1 MKSQFMHVEL
11 YSREEPAKKTKN
23 KENRNHKSDVR
34 TTTAA
39 GVLSEMKREVGF
51 TSHLEQVDA
60 PEVLY
65 GSIDALERSIERYEA
80 EFKTTDKNGKEK
92 KLRKDAC
99 ILLAGV
105 VSLDRADEEIW
116 DEYKTKSIEYL
127 KNKYGE
133 NLKCV
138 VEHTD
143 ETNPHFHFYVVGNQQ
158 QDLNLLHDGKL
169 AVSKLAKED
178 KKNLHQTAYTEA
190 MIKFQDDFYT
200 KVSNKFGLSRTGEE
214 PRERYKSRPD
224 YLRFKKRQE
233 TALNILSDIEKFE
246 KQVRKKARDSGFT
259 VGVKQFNEKTWFGK
273 LDQRVKLIKKESE
286 LELNKKEKTIE
297 KLETDKSNIEHN
309 LSTTKIELQEAY
321 SQRNLASMKNRTYID
336 QSRKLKRE
344 NEDLLQYKVNFNSRL
359 QQEKEPL
366 LEKVNSLTSEN
377 TVLKNESSELKKDNL
392 ELKKDNAGFKE
403 FIDGV
408 KKHYGSKFE
417 DWCKEIF
424 RTKTKY
430 KY

>member
-11 YSREEPAKKTKN
+11 YSREEPAKKTINKSKN
-23 KENRNHKSDVR
+23 INHKSDVR
-34 TTTAA
+34 TTTVN
-39 GVLSEMKREVGF
+39 GVLSEMKREEGF
-51 TSHLEQVDA
+51 TSHLEAIAA

-116 DEYKTKSIEYL
+116 EEYKKSSIEYL

-143 ETNPHFHFYVVGNQQ
+143 ETNPHFHFYVVGNKD

-178 KKNLHQTAYTEA
+178 KKKLHQTAYTEA
-190 MIKFQDDFYT
+190 MIKFQDDFYVQ
-200 KVSNKFGLSRTGEE
+200 VSNKFGLSRTGEE

-233 TALNILSDIEKFE
+233 TALNILANLEEFEEKE
-246 KQVRKKARDSGFT
+246 LKKAKQAGFN
-259 VGVKQFNEKTWFGK
+259 VGIKNFDETNFFRK
-273 LDQRVKLIKKESE
+273 LDWRVKRIKKEKDNEIKKLSDE
-286 LELNKKEKTIE
+286 NDNLNI
-297 KLETDKSNIEHN
+297 DKSNLQHE
-309 LSTTKIELQEAY
+309 LDMSKIELSDAY
-321 SQRNLASMKNRTYID
+321 SQRNEASRKNSVYID
-336 QSRKLKRE
+336 KVNALKKENKLLLPYKDQFDLKLK
-344 NEDLLQYKVNFNSRL
+344 
-359 QQEKEPL
+359 QEKEPL
-366 LEKVNSLTSEN
+366 QAEVKELTSEN
-377 TVLKNESSELKKDNL
+377 TNLKNENTKLKKENL
-392 ELKKDNAGFKE
+392 DFKE
-403 FIDGV
+403 FILGV
-408 KKHYGSKFE
+408 KNYYGSKFQE
-417 DWCKEIF
+417 WYEEVFNPK
-424 RTKTKY
+424 TKTKP
-430 KY
+430 KF

>member
-11 YSREEPAKKTKN
+11 YSREEPAKKTINKSKN
-23 KENRNHKSDVR
+23 INHKSDVR
-34 TTTAA
+34 TTTVN
-39 GVLSEMKREVGF
+39 GVLSEMKREEGY
-51 TSHLEQVDA
+51 TSHLEAIAA

-65 GSIDALERSIERYEA
+65 GSINALERSIERYEA
-80 EFKTTDKNGKEK
+80 EYKTTDKNGKEK

-116 DEYKTKSIEYL
+116 EEYKTKSIEYL

-143 ETNPHFHFYVVGNQQ
+143 ETNPHFHFYVVGNKD

-178 KKNLHQTAYTEA
+178 KKKLHQTAYTEA

-233 TALNILSDIEKFE
+233 TALNILANLEEFE
-246 KQVRKKARDSGFT
+246 KKEFKKA
-259 VGVKQFNEKTWFGK
+259 KTRGLNIGIKDFDQNTFWGK
-273 LDQRVKLIKKESE
+273 LDWRVKRIEKKNKVEIKKLSDENDN
-286 LELNKKEKTIE
+286 LNI
-297 KLETDKSNIEHN
+297 DKSNLQHE
-309 LSTTKIELQEAY
+309 LDMSKIELSEAY
-321 SQRNLASMKNRTYID
+321 NQRNEASRKNSVYID
-336 QSRKLKRE
+336 
-344 NEDLLQYKVNFNSRL
+344 KVNALKKENKLLLPYKDQFDLKL
-359 QQEKEPL
+359 QQEKKPL
-366 LEKVNSLTSEN
+366 QAEVKELTSEN
-377 TVLKNESSELKKDNL
+377 TNLKNENTQLKKENL
-392 ELKKDNAGFKE
+392 DFKE
-403 FIDGV
+403 FILGV
-408 KKHYGSKFE
+408 KNHYGSKFQE
-417 DWCKEIF
+417 WYEEVFNPK
-424 RTKTKY
+424 TKTKP
-430 KY
+430 KF

>member
-11 YSREEPAKKTKN
+11 YSREEPAKKTINKSKN
-23 KENRNHKSDVR
+23 LNHQSDVR
-34 TTTAA
+34 TTTVG
-39 GVLSEMKREVGF
+39 GVLSEMKREEGF
-51 TSHLEQVDA
+51 TSHLEQVNA
-60 PEVLY
+60 PQVLY

-80 EFKTTDKNGKEK
+80 EYKTTDKNGKEK

-143 ETNPHFHFYVVGNQQ
+143 ETNPHFHFYVVGNQK

-178 KKNLHQTAYTEA
+178 KKKLHQIAYTEA

-233 TALNILSDIEKFE
+233 TALNILANLEEFE
-246 KQVRKKARDSGFT
+246 KKEFEKA
-259 VGVKQFNEKTWFGK
+259 KTKGLNIGIKDFDQNTFWGK
-273 LDQRVKLIKKESE
+273 LDWRVKRIEKKSKVEIKKLSDENDN
-286 LELNKKEKTIE
+286 LNI
-297 KLETDKSNIEHN
+297 DKSNLQHE
-309 LSTTKIELQEAY
+309 LDMSKIELSDAY
-321 SQRNLASMKNRTYID
+321 SQRNEASRKNSVYID
-336 QSRKLKRE
+336 
-344 NEDLLQYKVNFNSRL
+344 KVNALKKENKLLLPYKDQFDLKL

-366 LEKVNSLTSEN
+366 QAEVKELTSEN
-377 TVLKNESSELKKDNL
+377 TNLKNENSELKKENL
-392 ELKKDNAGFKE
+392 DFKE
-403 FIDGV
+403 FILGV
-408 KKHYGSKFE
+408 KNHYGSKFQE
-417 DWCKEIF
+417 WYEEVFNPK
-424 RTKTKY
+424 TKTKP
-430 KY
+430 KF

>member
-11 YSREEPAKKTKN
+11 YSREEPAKKTINKSKN
-23 KENRNHKSDVR
+23 INHKSDVR
-34 TTTAA
+34 TTTVN
-39 GVLSEMKREVGF
+39 GVLSEMKREEGF
-51 TSHLEQVDA
+51 TSHLEAIAA

-116 DEYKTKSIEYL
+116 EEYKKSSIEYL

-143 ETNPHFHFYVVGNQQ
+143 ETNPHFHFYVVGNKD

-178 KKNLHQTAYTEA
+178 KKKLHQTAYTEA
-190 MIKFQDDFYT
+190 MIKFQDDFYVQ
-200 KVSNKFGLSRTGEE
+200 VSNKFGLSRTGEE

-233 TALNILSDIEKFE
+233 TALNILANLEEFEEKE
-246 KQVRKKARDSGFT
+246 LKKAKQAGFN
-259 VGVKQFNEKTWFGK
+259 VGIKNFDETNFFRK
-273 LDQRVKLIKKESE
+273 LDWRVKRIKKEKDNEIKKLSDE
-286 LELNKKEKTIE
+286 NDNLNI
-297 KLETDKSNIEHN
+297 DKSNLQHE
-309 LSTTKIELQEAY
+309 LDMSKIELSDAY
-321 SQRNLASMKNRTYID
+321 SQRNEASRKNSVYID
-336 QSRKLKRE
+336 KVNALKKENKLLLPYKDQFELKLK
-344 NEDLLQYKVNFNSRL
+344 
-359 QQEKEPL
+359 QEKEPL
-366 LEKVNSLTSEN
+366 QAEVKELTSEN
-377 TVLKNESSELKKDNL
+377 TNLKNENTKLKKENL
-392 ELKKDNAGFKE
+392 DFKE
-403 FIDGV
+403 FILGV
-408 KKHYGSKFE
+408 KNYYGSKFQE
-417 DWCKEIF
+417 WYEEVFNPK
-424 RTKTKY
+424 TKTKP
-430 KY
+430 KF

>member
-11 YSREEPAKKTKN
+11 YSREEPAKKTINKSKN
-23 KENRNHKSDVR
+23 LNHQSDVR
-34 TTTAA
+34 TTTVS
-39 GVLSEMKREVGF
+39 GVLSEMKREEGF
-51 TSHLEQVDA
+51 TSHLERVDA
-60 PEVLY
+60 PQVLY

-116 DEYKTKSIEYL
+116 EEYKKSSIEYL

-143 ETNPHFHFYVVGNQQ
+143 ETNPHFHFYVVGNKD

-178 KKNLHQTAYTEA
+178 KKKLHQTAYTEA
-190 MIKFQDDFYT
+190 MIKFQDDFYVQ
-200 KVSNKFGLSRTGEE
+200 VSNKFGLSRTGEE

-233 TALNILSDIEKFE
+233 TALNILANLEEFEEKE
-246 KQVRKKARDSGFT
+246 LKKAKQAGFN
-259 VGVKQFNEKTWFGK
+259 VGIKNFDETNFFRK
-273 LDQRVKLIKKESE
+273 LDWRVKRIKKEKDNEIKKLSDE
-286 LELNKKEKTIE
+286 NDNLNI
-297 KLETDKSNIEHN
+297 DKSNLQHE
-309 LSTTKIELQEAY
+309 LDMSKIELSDAY
-321 SQRNLASMKNRTYID
+321 SQRNEASRKNSVYID
-336 QSRKLKRE
+336 KVNALKKENKLLLPYKDQFDLKLK
-344 NEDLLQYKVNFNSRL
+344 
-359 QQEKEPL
+359 QEKEPL
-366 LEKVNSLTSEN
+366 QAEVKELTSEN
-377 TVLKNESSELKKDNL
+377 TNLKNENKKLKKENL
-392 ELKKDNAGFKE
+392 DFKE
-403 FIDGV
+403 FILGV
-408 KKHYGSKFE
+408 KNYYGSKFQE
-417 DWCKEIF
+417 WYEEVFNPK
-424 RTKTKY
+424 TKTKP
-430 KY
+430 KF

>member
-11 YSREEPAKKTKN
+11 YSREEPAKKTINKSKN
-23 KENRNHKSDVR
+23 INHKSDVR
-34 TTTAA
+34 TTTVS
-39 GVLSEMKREVGF
+39 GVLSEMKREEGF
-51 TSHLEQVDA
+51 TSHLEQVNA
-60 PEVLY
+60 PQVLY

-116 DEYKTKSIEYL
+116 EEYKKSSIEYL

-143 ETNPHFHFYVVGNQQ
+143 ETNPHFHFYVVGNQK

-178 KKNLHQTAYTEA
+178 KKKLHQTVYTEA

-233 TALNILSDIEKFE
+233 TALNILANLEEFE
-246 KQVRKKARDSGFT
+246 KKEFKKAKTKGLNIGIKD
-259 VGVKQFNEKTWFGK
+259 FNQNTFWGK
-273 LDQRVKLIKKESE
+273 LDWRVKRIEKKSKVEIKKLSDENDN
-286 LELNKKEKTIE
+286 LNI
-297 KLETDKSNIEHN
+297 DKSNLQHE
-309 LSTTKIELQEAY
+309 LDMSKIELSEAY
-321 SQRNLASMKNRTYID
+321 NQRNEASRKNSVYID
-336 QSRKLKRE
+336 
-344 NEDLLQYKVNFNSRL
+344 KVNALKKENKLLLPYKDQFDLKL
-359 QQEKEPL
+359 QQEKKPL
-366 LEKVNSLTSEN
+366 QAEVKELTSEN
-377 TVLKNESSELKKDNL
+377 TNLKNENTQLKKENL
-392 ELKKDNAGFKE
+392 DFKE
-403 FIDGV
+403 FILGV
-408 KKHYGSKFE
+408 KNHYGSKFQE
-417 DWCKEIF
+417 WYEEVFNPK
-424 RTKTKY
+424 TKTKP
-430 KY
+430 KF

>member
-11 YSREEPAKKTKN
+11 YSREEPAKKTINKSKN
-23 KENRNHKSDVR
+23 LNHQSDVR
-34 TTTAA
+34 TTTVG
-39 GVLSEMKREVGF
+39 GVLSEMKREEGF
-51 TSHLEQVDA
+51 TSHLEQVNA
-60 PEVLY
+60 PQVLY

-116 DEYKTKSIEYL
+116 DEYKAKSIEYL

-143 ETNPHFHFYVVGNQQ
+143 ETNPHFHFYVVGNQK

-178 KKNLHQTAYTEA
+178 KKKLHQTAYTEA

-214 PRERYKSRPD
+214 PQERYKSRPD

-233 TALNILSDIEKFE
+233 TALNILANLEKFE
-246 KQVRKKARDSGFT
+246 EKEFKKAKTRGFN
-259 VGVKQFNEKTWFGK
+259 VGIKNFNQNTFWGK
-273 LDQRVKLIKKESE
+273 LDWRVKRIE
-286 LELNKKEKTIE
+286 KEKDREID
-297 KLETDKSNIEHN
+297 KLSDENDKLNIDKSNLQHELDMN
-309 LSTTKIELQEAY
+309 KIELSEAY
-321 SQRNLASMKNRTYID
+321 KQRNEASRKNSVYID
-336 QSRKLKRE
+336 
-344 NEDLLQYKVNFNSRL
+344 KVNALKKENKSLLPYKDQFDLKL
-359 QQEKEPL
+359 QQEKKPL
-366 LEKVNSLTSEN
+366 QAEVKKLTSEN
-377 TVLKNESSELKKDNL
+377 TNLKNENSELKKENL
-392 ELKKDNAGFKE
+392 DFKE
-403 FIDGV
+403 FILGV
-408 KKHYGSKFE
+408 KNHYGSKFQE
-417 DWCKEIF
+417 WYEEIF
-424 RTKTKY
+424 NPKTKTKP
-430 KY
+430 KF

>member
-11 YSREEPAKKTKN
+11 YSREEPAKKTINKSKN
-23 KENRNHKSDVR
+23 INHKSDVR
-34 TTTAA
+34 TTTVN
-39 GVLSEMKREVGF
+39 GVLSEMKREEGF
-51 TSHLEQVDA
+51 TSHLETIAA

-116 DEYKTKSIEYL
+116 DEYKTKAIEYL

-143 ETNPHFHFYVVGNQQ
+143 ETNPHFHFYVVGNKD

-178 KKNLHQTAYTEA
+178 KKKLHQTAYTEA
-190 MIKFQDDFYT
+190 MIKFQDDFYVQ
-200 KVSNKFGLSRTGEE
+200 VSNKFGLSRTGEE

-233 TALNILSDIEKFE
+233 TALNILANLEEFEEKE
-246 KQVRKKARDSGFT
+246 LKKAKQAGFN
-259 VGVKQFNEKTWFGK
+259 VGIKNFDETNFFRK
-273 LDQRVKLIKKESE
+273 LDWRVKRIKKEKDNEIKKLSDE
-286 LELNKKEKTIE
+286 NDNLNI
-297 KLETDKSNIEHN
+297 DKSNLQHE
-309 LSTTKIELQEAY
+309 LDMSKIELSDAY
-321 SQRNLASMKNRTYID
+321 SQRNEASRKNSVYID
-336 QSRKLKRE
+336 KVNALKKENKLLLPYKDQFDLKLK
-344 NEDLLQYKVNFNSRL
+344 
-359 QQEKEPL
+359 QEKEPL
-366 LEKVNSLTSEN
+366 QAEVKELTSEN
-377 TVLKNESSELKKDNL
+377 TNLKNENSELKKENL
-392 ELKKDNAGFKE
+392 DFKE
-403 FIDGV
+403 FILGV
-408 KKHYGSKFE
+408 KDYYGSKFDE
-417 DWCKEIF
+417 WCKEIF
-424 RTKTKY
+424 KTKTKY

>member
-11 YSREEPAKKTKN
+11 YSREEPAKKTINKSKN
-23 KENRNHKSDVR
+23 INHKSDVR
-34 TTTAA
+34 TTTVN
-39 GVLSEMKREVGF
+39 GVLSEMKREEGF
-51 TSHLEQVDA
+51 TSHLETIAA

-116 DEYKTKSIEYL
+116 DEYKTKAIEYL

-143 ETNPHFHFYVVGNQQ
+143 ETNPHFHFYVVGNKD

-178 KKNLHQTAYTEA
+178 KKKLHQTAYTEA
-190 MIKFQDDFYT
+190 MIKFQDDFYVQ
-200 KVSNKFGLSRTGEE
+200 VSNKFGLSRTGEE

-233 TALNILSDIEKFE
+233 TALNILANLEEFEEKE
-246 KQVRKKARDSGFT
+246 LKKAKQAGFN
-259 VGVKQFNEKTWFGK
+259 VGIKNFDETNFFRK
-273 LDQRVKLIKKESE
+273 LDWRVKRIKKEKDNEIKKLSDE
-286 LELNKKEKTIE
+286 NDNLNI
-297 KLETDKSNIEHN
+297 DKSNLQHE
-309 LSTTKIELQEAY
+309 LDMSKIELSDAY
-321 SQRNLASMKNRTYID
+321 SQRNEASRKNSVYID
-336 QSRKLKRE
+336 KVNALKKENKLLLPYKDQFDLKLK
-344 NEDLLQYKVNFNSRL
+344 
-359 QQEKEPL
+359 QEKEPL
-366 LEKVNSLTSEN
+366 QAEVKELTSEN
-377 TVLKNESSELKKDNL
+377 TNLKNENSELKKENL
-392 ELKKDNAGFKE
+392 DFKE
-403 FIDGV
+403 FILGV
-408 KKHYGSKFE
+408 KNYYGSKFQE
-417 DWCKEIF
+417 WYEEVFNPK
-424 RTKTKY
+424 TKTKP
-430 KY
+430 KF

>member
-11 YSREEPAKKTKN
+11 YSREEPAKKTINKSKN
-23 KENRNHKSDVR
+23 INHKSDVR
-34 TTTAA
+34 TTTVN
-39 GVLSEMKREVGF
+39 GVLSEMKREEGF
-51 TSHLEQVDA
+51 TSHLEAIAA

-65 GSIDALERSIERYEA
+65 GSINALERSIERYEA
-80 EFKTTDKNGKEK
+80 EYKTTDKNGKEK

-116 DEYKTKSIEYL
+116 EEYKKSSIEYL

-143 ETNPHFHFYVVGNQQ
+143 ETNPHFHFYVVGNQK

-178 KKNLHQTAYTEA
+178 KKKLHQTAYTEA

-233 TALNILSDIEKFE
+233 TALNILSNMEKFE
-246 KQVRKKARDSGFT
+246 AEEKEKARKTGYSNGA
-259 VGVKQFNEKTWFGK
+259 KQFQKKSWAIKLSEAIKLLGKEHKAVLDKKEKDLK
-273 LDQRVKLIKKESE
+273 EIELEKEKIESE
-286 LELNKKEKTIE
+286 LNLKKEE
-297 KLETDKSNIEHN
+297 
-309 LSTTKIELQEAY
+309 LSDAY
-321 SQRNLASMKNRTYID
+321 KQRNYASMKNGVYINQVNDLKEENKLLLPYKD
-336 QSRKLKRE
+336 QFDLK
-344 NEDLLQYKVNFNSRL
+344 L
-359 QQEKEPL
+359 QQEKKPL
-366 LEKVNSLTSEN
+366 QAEVKGLTSEN
-377 TVLKNESSELKKDNL
+377 NNLKNENTELKKDNL
-392 ELKKDNAGFKE
+392 DFKE
-403 FIDGV
+403 FIEGV
-408 KKHYGSKFE
+408 KNHYGSKFQE
-417 DWCKEIF
+417 WYEEVFNPK
-424 RTKTKY
+424 TKTKP
-430 KY
+430 KF

>member
-11 YSREEPAKKTKN
+11 YSREEPAKKTINKSKN
-23 KENRNHKSDVR
+23 INHKSDVR
-34 TTTAA
+34 TTTVN
-39 GVLSEMKREVGF
+39 GVLSEMKREEGF
-51 TSHLEQVDA
+51 TSHLETIAA

-116 DEYKTKSIEYL
+116 DEYKTKAIEYL

-143 ETNPHFHFYVVGNQQ
+143 ETNPHFHFYVVGNKD

-178 KKNLHQTAYTEA
+178 KKKLHQTAYTEA
-190 MIKFQDDFYT
+190 MIKFQDDFYVQ
-200 KVSNKFGLSRTGEE
+200 VSNKFGLSRTGEE

-233 TALNILSDIEKFE
+233 TALNILANLEEFEEKE
-246 KQVRKKARDSGFT
+246 LKKAKQAGFN
-259 VGVKQFNEKTWFGK
+259 VGIKNFDETNFFRK
-273 LDQRVKLIKKESE
+273 LDWRVNRIKKEKDNEIKKLSDE
-286 LELNKKEKTIE
+286 NDNLNI
-297 KLETDKSNIEHN
+297 DKSNLQHE
-309 LSTTKIELQEAY
+309 LDMSKIELSDAY
-321 SQRNLASMKNRTYID
+321 SQRNEASRKNSVYID
-336 QSRKLKRE
+336 KVNALKKENKLLLPYKDQFDLKLK
-344 NEDLLQYKVNFNSRL
+344 
-359 QQEKEPL
+359 QEKEPL
-366 LEKVNSLTSEN
+366 QAEVKELTSEN
-377 TVLKNESSELKKDNL
+377 TNLKNENTKLKKENL
-392 ELKKDNAGFKE
+392 DFKE
-403 FIDGV
+403 FILGV
-408 KKHYGSKFE
+408 KNYYGSKFQE
-417 DWCKEIF
+417 WYEEVFNPK
-424 RTKTKY
+424 TKTKP
-430 KY
+430 KF

>member
-11 YSREEPAKKTKN
+11 YSREEPAKKTINKSKN
-23 KENRNHKSDVR
+23 INHKSDVR
-34 TTTAA
+34 TTTVN
-39 GVLSEMKREVGF
+39 GVLSEMKREEGF
-51 TSHLEQVDA
+51 TSHLETIAA

-116 DEYKTKSIEYL
+116 DEYKAKAIEYL

-143 ETNPHFHFYVVGNQQ
+143 ETNPHFHFYVVGNKD

-178 KKNLHQTAYTEA
+178 KKKLHQTAYTEA
-190 MIKFQDDFYT
+190 MIKFQDDFYVQ
-200 KVSNKFGLSRTGEE
+200 VSNKFGLSRTGEE

-224 YLRFKKRQE
+224 YLRLKKRQE
-233 TALNILSDIEKFE
+233 TALNILANLEEFEEKE
-246 KQVRKKARDSGFT
+246 LKKAKQAGFN
-259 VGVKQFNEKTWFGK
+259 VGIKNFDETNFFRK
-273 LDQRVKLIKKESE
+273 LDWRVKRIKKEKDNEIKKLSDE
-286 LELNKKEKTIE
+286 NDNLNI
-297 KLETDKSNIEHN
+297 DKSNLQHE
-309 LSTTKIELQEAY
+309 LDMSKIELSDAY
-321 SQRNLASMKNRTYID
+321 SQRNEASRKNSVYID
-336 QSRKLKRE
+336 KVNALKKENKLLLPYKDQFDLKLK
-344 NEDLLQYKVNFNSRL
+344 
-359 QQEKEPL
+359 QEKEPL
-366 LEKVNSLTSEN
+366 QAEVKELTSEN
-377 TVLKNESSELKKDNL
+377 TNLKNENTKLKKENL
-392 ELKKDNAGFKE
+392 DFKE
-403 FIDGV
+403 FILGV
-408 KKHYGSKFE
+408 KNYYGSKFQE
-417 DWCKEIF
+417 WYEEVFNPK
-424 RTKTKY
+424 TKTKP
-430 KY
+430 KF

>member
-11 YSREEPAKKTKN
+11 YSREEPAKKTINKSKN
-23 KENRNHKSDVR
+23 INHKSDVR
-34 TTTAA
+34 TTTVN
-39 GVLSEMKREVGF
+39 GVLSEMKREEGF
-51 TSHLEQVDA
+51 TSHLEAIAA

-116 DEYKTKSIEYL
+116 DEYKNKAIEYL

-143 ETNPHFHFYVVGNQQ
+143 EKNPHFHFYVVGNQQ

-178 KKNLHQTAYTEA
+178 KKKLHQTAYTEA
-190 MIKFQDDFYT
+190 MIKFQDDFYVQ
-200 KVSNKFGLSRTGEE
+200 VSNKFGLSRTGEE

-233 TALNILSDIEKFE
+233 TALNILANLEEFEEKE
-246 KQVRKKARDSGFT
+246 LKKAKQAGFN
-259 VGVKQFNEKTWFGK
+259 VGIKNFDETNFFRK
-273 LDQRVKLIKKESE
+273 LDWRVKRIKKEKDNEIKKLSDE
-286 LELNKKEKTIE
+286 NDNLNI
-297 KLETDKSNIEHN
+297 DKSNLQHE
-309 LSTTKIELQEAY
+309 LDMSKIELSDAY
-321 SQRNLASMKNRTYID
+321 NQRNEASRKNSVYID
-336 QSRKLKRE
+336 KVNALKKENKLLLPYKDQFDLKLK
-344 NEDLLQYKVNFNSRL
+344 
-359 QQEKEPL
+359 QEKEPL
-366 LEKVNSLTSEN
+366 QAEVKELTSEN
-377 TVLKNESSELKKDNL
+377 NNLKNENSELKKENL
-392 ELKKDNAGFKE
+392 DFKE
-403 FIDGV
+403 FILGV
-408 KKHYGSKFE
+408 KNYYGSKFDE
-417 DWCKEIF
+417 WCKEIF
-424 RTKTKY
+424 KTKTKY

>member
-11 YSREEPAKKTKN
+11 YSREEPAKKTINKSKN
-23 KENRNHKSDVR
+23 LNHQSDVR
-34 TTTAA
+34 TTTVS
-39 GVLSEMKREVGF
+39 GVLSEMKRDEGF
-51 TSHLEQVDA
+51 TSHLERVDA
-60 PEVLY
+60 PQVLY

-116 DEYKTKSIEYL
+116 EEYKKSSIEYL

-143 ETNPHFHFYVVGNQQ
+143 ETNPHFHFYVVGNKD

-178 KKNLHQTAYTEA
+178 KKKLHQTAYTEA
-190 MIKFQDDFYT
+190 MIKFQDDFYAQ
-200 KVSNKFGLSRTGEE
+200 VSNKFGLSRTGEE

-233 TALNILSDIEKFE
+233 TALNILANLEEFEEKE
-246 KQVRKKARDSGFT
+246 LKKAKQAGFN
-259 VGVKQFNEKTWFGK
+259 VGIKNFDETNFFRK
-273 LDQRVKLIKKESE
+273 LDWRVKRIKKEKDNEIKKLSDE
-286 LELNKKEKTIE
+286 NDNLNI
-297 KLETDKSNIEHN
+297 DKSNLQHE
-309 LSTTKIELQEAY
+309 LDMSKIELSDAY
-321 SQRNLASMKNRTYID
+321 SQRNEASRKNSVYID
-336 QSRKLKRE
+336 KVNALKKENKLLLPYKDQFDLKLK
-344 NEDLLQYKVNFNSRL
+344 
-359 QQEKEPL
+359 QEKEPL
-366 LEKVNSLTSEN
+366 QAEVKELTSEN
-377 TVLKNESSELKKDNL
+377 TNLKNENTKLKKENL
-392 ELKKDNAGFKE
+392 DFKE
-403 FIDGV
+403 FILGV
-408 KKHYGSKFE
+408 KNYYGSKFQE
-417 DWCKEIF
+417 WYEEVFNPK
-424 RTKTKY
+424 TKTKP
-430 KY
+430 KF

>member
-11 YSREEPAKKTKN
+11 YSREEPAKKTINKSKN
-23 KENRNHKSDVR
+23 LNHQSDVR
-34 TTTAA
+34 TTTVG
-39 GVLSEMKREVGF
+39 GVLSEMKREEGF
-51 TSHLEQVDA
+51 TSHLEQVNA
-60 PEVLY
+60 PQVLY

-80 EFKTTDKNGKEK
+80 EYKTTDKNGKEK

-105 VSLDRADEEIW
+105 VSLDRADEDIW
-116 DEYKTKSIEYL
+116 EEYKKSSIEYL

-178 KKNLHQTAYTEA
+178 KKKLHQTAYTEA

-200 KVSNKFGLSRTGEE
+200 QVSNKFGLSRTGEE

-233 TALNILSDIEKFE
+233 TALNILANLEEFE
-246 KQVRKKARDSGFT
+246 KKEFKKAKTKGLNIGIKD
-259 VGVKQFNEKTWFGK
+259 FNQNTFWGK
-273 LDQRVKLIKKESE
+273 LDWRVKRIEKKSKVEIKKLSDENDN
-286 LELNKKEKTIE
+286 LNI
-297 KLETDKSNIEHN
+297 DKSNLQHE
-309 LSTTKIELQEAY
+309 LDMSKIELSEAY
-321 SQRNLASMKNRTYID
+321 NQRNEASRKNSVYID
-336 QSRKLKRE
+336 
-344 NEDLLQYKVNFNSRL
+344 KVNALKKENKLLLPYKDQFDLKL
-359 QQEKEPL
+359 QQEKKPL
-366 LEKVNSLTSEN
+366 QAEVKELTSEN
-377 TVLKNESSELKKDNL
+377 TNLKNENTQLKKENL
-392 ELKKDNAGFKE
+392 DFKE
-403 FIDGV
+403 FILGV
-408 KKHYGSKFE
+408 KNHYGSKFQE
-417 DWCKEIF
+417 WYEEVFNPK
-424 RTKTKY
+424 TKTKP
-430 KY
+430 KF

>member
-11 YSREEPAKKTKN
+11 YSREEPAKKTINKSKN
-23 KENRNHKSDVR
+23 LNHQSDVR
-34 TTTAA
+34 TTTVS
-39 GVLSEMKREVGF
+39 GVLSEMKREEGF
-51 TSHLEQVDA
+51 TSHLERVDA
-60 PEVLY
+60 PQVLY

-80 EFKTTDKNGKEK
+80 EYKTTDKNGKEK

-143 ETNPHFHFYVVGNQQ
+143 ETNPHFHFYVVGNQK

-178 KKNLHQTAYTEA
+178 KKKLHQTVYTEA

-233 TALNILSDIEKFE
+233 TALNILANLEEFE
-246 KQVRKKARDSGFT
+246 KKEFKKAKTKGLNIGIKD
-259 VGVKQFNEKTWFGK
+259 FNQNTFWGK
-273 LDQRVKLIKKESE
+273 LDWRVKRIEKKSKVEIKKLSDENDN
-286 LELNKKEKTIE
+286 LNI
-297 KLETDKSNIEHN
+297 DKSNLQHE
-309 LSTTKIELQEAY
+309 LDMSKIELSEAY
-321 SQRNLASMKNRTYID
+321 NQRNEASRKNSVYID
-336 QSRKLKRE
+336 
-344 NEDLLQYKVNFNSRL
+344 KVNALKKENKLLLPYKDQFDLKL
-359 QQEKEPL
+359 QQEKKPL
-366 LEKVNSLTSEN
+366 QAEVKELTSEN
-377 TVLKNESSELKKDNL
+377 TNLKNENTQLKKENL
-392 ELKKDNAGFKE
+392 DFKE
-403 FIDGV
+403 FILGV
-408 KKHYGSKFE
+408 KNHYGSKFQE
-417 DWCKEIF
+417 WYEEVFNPK
-424 RTKTKY
+424 TKTKP
-430 KY
+430 KF

>member
-11 YSREEPAKKTKN
+11 YSREEPAKKTINKSKN
-23 KENRNHKSDVR
+23 INHKSDVR
-34 TTTAA
+34 TTTVN
-39 GVLSEMKREVGF
+39 GVLSEMKREEGF
-51 TSHLEQVDA
+51 TSHLETIAA

-116 DEYKTKSIEYL
+116 DEYKTKAIEYL

-143 ETNPHFHFYVVGNQQ
+143 ETNPHFHFYVVGNKD

-178 KKNLHQTAYTEA
+178 KRKLHQTAYTEA
-190 MIKFQDDFYT
+190 MIKFQDDFYVQ
-200 KVSNKFGLSRTGEE
+200 VSNKFGLSRTGEE

-233 TALNILSDIEKFE
+233 TALNILANLEEFEEKE
-246 KQVRKKARDSGFT
+246 LKKAKQAGFN
-259 VGVKQFNEKTWFGK
+259 VGIKNFDETNFFRK
-273 LDQRVKLIKKESE
+273 LDWRVKRIKKEKDNEIKKLSDE
-286 LELNKKEKTIE
+286 NDNLNI
-297 KLETDKSNIEHN
+297 DKSNLQHE
-309 LSTTKIELQEAY
+309 LDMSKIELSDAY
-321 SQRNLASMKNRTYID
+321 SQRNEASRKNSVYID
-336 QSRKLKRE
+336 KVNALKKENKLLLPYKDQFDLKLK
-344 NEDLLQYKVNFNSRL
+344 
-359 QQEKEPL
+359 QEKEPL
-366 LEKVNSLTSEN
+366 QAEVKELTSEN
-377 TVLKNESSELKKDNL
+377 TNLKNENTKLKKENL
-392 ELKKDNAGFKE
+392 DFKE
-403 FIDGV
+403 FILGV
-408 KKHYGSKFE
+408 KNYYGSKFQE
-417 DWCKEIF
+417 WYEEVFNPK
-424 RTKTKY
+424 TKTKP
-430 KY
+430 KF

>member
-11 YSREEPAKKTKN
+11 YSREEPAKKTINKSKN
-23 KENRNHKSDVR
+23 INHKSDVR
-34 TTTAA
+34 TTTVN
-39 GVLSEMKREVGF
+39 GVLSEMKREEGF
-51 TSHLEQVDA
+51 TSHLETIAA

-116 DEYKTKSIEYL
+116 DEYKAKAIEYL

-143 ETNPHFHFYVVGNQQ
+143 ETNPHFHFYVVGNKD

-178 KKNLHQTAYTEA
+178 KKKLHQTAYTEA
-190 MIKFQDDFYT
+190 MIKFQDDFYVQ
-200 KVSNKFGLSRTGEE
+200 VSNKFGLSRTGEE

-233 TALNILSDIEKFE
+233 TALNILANLEEFEEKE
-246 KQVRKKARDSGFT
+246 LKKAKQAGFN
-259 VGVKQFNEKTWFGK
+259 VGIKNFDETNFFRK
-273 LDQRVKLIKKESE
+273 LDWRVKRIKKEKDNEIKKLSDE
-286 LELNKKEKTIE
+286 NDNLNI
-297 KLETDKSNIEHN
+297 DKSNLQHE
-309 LSTTKIELQEAY
+309 LDMSKIELSDAY
-321 SQRNLASMKNRTYID
+321 SQSNEASRKNSVYID
-336 QSRKLKRE
+336 KVNALKKENKLLLPYKDQFDLKLK
-344 NEDLLQYKVNFNSRL
+344 
-359 QQEKEPL
+359 QEKEPL
-366 LEKVNSLTSEN
+366 QAEVKELTSEN
-377 TVLKNESSELKKDNL
+377 TNLKNENTKLKKENL
-392 ELKKDNAGFKE
+392 DFKE
-403 FIDGV
+403 FILGV
-408 KKHYGSKFE
+408 KNYYGSKFQE
-417 DWCKEIF
+417 WYEEVFNPK
-424 RTKTKY
+424 TKTKP
-430 KY
+430 KF

>member
-11 YSREEPAKKTKN
+11 YSREEPAKKTINKSKN
-23 KENRNHKSDVR
+23 INHKSDVR
-34 TTTAA
+34 TTTVN
-39 GVLSEMKREVGF
+39 GVLSEMKREEGF
-51 TSHLEQVDA
+51 TSHLETIAA

-116 DEYKTKSIEYL
+116 DEYKTKAIEYL

-143 ETNPHFHFYVVGNQQ
+143 ETNPHFHFYVVGNKD

-178 KKNLHQTAYTEA
+178 KKKLHQTVYIEA

-233 TALNILSDIEKFE
+233 TALNILANLEEFEEKE
-246 KQVRKKARDSGFT
+246 LKKAKQAGFN
-259 VGVKQFNEKTWFGK
+259 VGIKNFDETNFFRK
-273 LDQRVKLIKKESE
+273 LDWRVKRIKKEKDNEIKKLSDE
-286 LELNKKEKTIE
+286 NDNLNI
-297 KLETDKSNIEHN
+297 DKSNLQHE
-309 LSTTKIELQEAY
+309 LDMSKIELSEAY
-321 SQRNLASMKNRTYID
+321 NQRNEASRKNSVYID
-336 QSRKLKRE
+336 KVNALKKENKLLLPYKDQFDLKLK
-344 NEDLLQYKVNFNSRL
+344 
-359 QQEKEPL
+359 QEKEPL
-366 LEKVNSLTSEN
+366 QAEVKELTSEN
-377 TVLKNESSELKKDNL
+377 TNLKNENTKLKKENL
-392 ELKKDNAGFKE
+392 DFKE
-403 FIDGV
+403 FILGV
-408 KKHYGSKFE
+408 KNYYGYKFDE
-417 DWCKEIF
+417 WCKEIF
-424 RTKTKY
+424 KTKTKY

>member
-11 YSREEPAKKTKN
+11 YSREEPAKKTINKSKN
-23 KENRNHKSDVR
+23 INHKSDVR
-34 TTTAA
+34 TTTVN
-39 GVLSEMKREVGF
+39 GVLSEMKREEGF
-51 TSHLEQVDA
+51 TSHLETIAA

-116 DEYKTKSIEYL
+116 DEYKTKAIEYL

-143 ETNPHFHFYVVGNQQ
+143 ETNPHFHFYVVGNKD

-178 KKNLHQTAYTEA
+178 KKKLHQTAYTEA
-190 MIKFQDDFYT
+190 MIKFQDDFYVQ
-200 KVSNKFGLSRTGEE
+200 VSNKFGLSRTGEE

-233 TALNILSDIEKFE
+233 TALNILANLEEFEEKE
-246 KQVRKKARDSGFT
+246 LKKAKQAGFN
-259 VGVKQFNEKTWFGK
+259 VGIKNFDETNFFRK
-273 LDQRVKLIKKESE
+273 LDWRVKRIKKEKDNEIKKLSDE
-286 LELNKKEKTIE
+286 NDNLNI
-297 KLETDKSNIEHN
+297 DKSNLQHE
-309 LSTTKIELQEAY
+309 LDMSKIELSDAY
-321 SQRNLASMKNRTYID
+321 SQRNEASRKNSVYID
-336 QSRKLKRE
+336 KVNALKKENKLLLPYKDQFDLKLK
-344 NEDLLQYKVNFNSRL
+344 
-359 QQEKEPL
+359 QEKEPL
-366 LEKVNSLTSEN
+366 QAEVKELISEN
-377 TVLKNESSELKKDNL
+377 TNLKNDNTKLKKENL
-392 ELKKDNAGFKE
+392 DFKE
-403 FIDGV
+403 FILGV
-408 KKHYGSKFE
+408 KNYYGSKFQE
-417 DWCKEIF
+417 WYEEVFNPK
-424 RTKTKY
+424 TKTKP
-430 KY
+430 KF

>member
-11 YSREEPAKKTKN
+11 YSREEPAKKTINKSKN
-23 KENRNHKSDVR
+23 INHKSDVR
-34 TTTAA
+34 TTTVN
-39 GVLSEMKREVGF
+39 GVLSEMKREEGF
-51 TSHLEQVDA
+51 TSHLETIAA

-116 DEYKTKSIEYL
+116 DEYKTKAIEYL

-143 ETNPHFHFYVVGNQQ
+143 ETNPHFHFYVVGNKD

-178 KKNLHQTAYTEA
+178 KKKLHQTAYTEA
-190 MIKFQDDFYT
+190 MIKFQDDFYVQ
-200 KVSNKFGLSRTGEE
+200 VSNKFGLSRTGEE

-233 TALNILSDIEKFE
+233 TALNILANLEEFEEKE
-246 KQVRKKARDSGFT
+246 LKKAKQAGFN
-259 VGVKQFNEKTWFGK
+259 VGIKNFDETNFFRK
-273 LDQRVKLIKKESE
+273 LDWRVKRIKKEKDNEIKKLSDE
-286 LELNKKEKTIE
+286 NDNLNI
-297 KLETDKSNIEHN
+297 DKSNLQHE
-309 LSTTKIELQEAY
+309 LDMSKIELSDAY
-321 SQRNLASMKNRTYID
+321 NQRNEASRKNSVYID
-336 QSRKLKRE
+336 
-344 NEDLLQYKVNFNSRL
+344 KVNALKKENKLLLPYKDQFDLKL

-366 LEKVNSLTSEN
+366 QAEVKELTSEN
-377 TVLKNESSELKKDNL
+377 TNLKNENTKLKKENL
-392 ELKKDNAGFKE
+392 DFKE
-403 FIDGV
+403 FILGV
-408 KKHYGSKFE
+408 KNHYGSKFQE
-417 DWCKEIF
+417 WYEEVFNPK
-424 RTKTKY
+424 TKTKP
-430 KY
+430 KF

>member
-11 YSREEPAKKTKN
+11 YSREEPAKKTINKSKN
-23 KENRNHKSDVR
+23 LNHQSDVR
-34 TTTAA
+34 TTTVG
-39 GVLSEMKREVGF
+39 GVLSEMKREEGF
-51 TSHLEQVDA
+51 TSHLERVDA
-60 PEVLY
+60 PQVLY

-116 DEYKTKSIEYL
+116 EEYKKSSIEYL

-143 ETNPHFHFYVVGNQQ
+143 ETNPHFHFYVVGNKD

-178 KKNLHQTAYTEA
+178 KKKLHQTAYTEA
-190 MIKFQDDFYT
+190 MIKFQDDFYVQ
-200 KVSNKFGLSRTGEE
+200 VSNKFGLSRTGEE

-233 TALNILSDIEKFE
+233 TALNILANLEEFE
-246 KQVRKKARDSGFT
+246 KKELKKSKTRGFN
-259 VGVKQFNEKTWFGK
+259 VGIKNFNQNTFWGK
-273 LDQRVKLIKKESE
+273 LDWRIKRIE
-286 LELNKKEKTIE
+286 KEKEREID
-297 KLETDKSNIEHN
+297 KLTGENDNLNIDKSNLQHE
-309 LSTTKIELQEAY
+309 LDMRKIELSDAY
-321 SQRNLASMKNRTYID
+321 KQRNEASKKNSVYID
-336 QSRKLKRE
+336 KVNALKKENKLLLPYKDQFDLKLK
-344 NEDLLQYKVNFNSRL
+344 
-359 QQEKEPL
+359 QEKEPL
-366 LEKVNSLTSEN
+366 QAEVKELTSEN
-377 TVLKNESSELKKDNL
+377 NNLKNENSELKKENL
-392 ELKKDNAGFKE
+392 DFKE
-403 FIDGV
+403 FILGV
-408 KKHYGSKFE
+408 KDYYGSKFDE
-417 DWCKEIF
+417 WCKEVF
-424 RTKTKY
+424 KTKTKY

>member
-11 YSREEPAKKTKN
+11 YSREEPAKKTINKSKN
-23 KENRNHKSDVR
+23 INHKSDVR
-34 TTTAA
+34 TTTVN
-39 GVLSEMKREVGF
+39 GVLSEMKREEGF
-51 TSHLEQVDA
+51 TSHLETIAA

-116 DEYKTKSIEYL
+116 EEYKTKSIEYL

-143 ETNPHFHFYVVGNQQ
+143 ETNPHFHFYVVGNKD

-178 KKNLHQTAYTEA
+178 KKKLHQTAYTEA
-190 MIKFQDDFYT
+190 MIKFQDDFYVQ
-200 KVSNKFGLSRTGEE
+200 VSNKFGLSRTGEE

-233 TALNILSDIEKFE
+233 TALNILANLEEFEEKE
-246 KQVRKKARDSGFT
+246 LKKAKQAGFN
-259 VGVKQFNEKTWFGK
+259 VGIKNFDETNFFRK
-273 LDQRVKLIKKESE
+273 LDWRVKRIKKEKDNEIKKLSDE
-286 LELNKKEKTIE
+286 NDNLNI
-297 KLETDKSNIEHN
+297 DKSNLQHE
-309 LSTTKIELQEAY
+309 LDMSKIELSDAY
-321 SQRNLASMKNRTYID
+321 SQRNEASRKNSVYID
-336 QSRKLKRE
+336 KVNALKKENKLLLPYKDQFDLKLK
-344 NEDLLQYKVNFNSRL
+344 
-359 QQEKEPL
+359 QEKEPL
-366 LEKVNSLTSEN
+366 QAEVKELTSEN
-377 TVLKNESSELKKDNL
+377 NNLKNENSELKKENL
-392 ELKKDNAGFKE
+392 DFKE
-403 FIDGV
+403 FILGV
-408 KKHYGSKFE
+408 KDYYGSKFDE
-417 DWCKEIF
+417 WCKEIF
-424 RTKTKY
+424 KTKTKY

>member
-11 YSREEPAKKTKN
+11 YSREEPAKKTINKSKN
-23 KENRNHKSDVR
+23 INHKSDVR
-34 TTTAA
+34 TTTVN
-39 GVLSEMKREVGF
+39 GVLSEMKREEGF
-51 TSHLEQVDA
+51 TSHLETIAA

-116 DEYKTKSIEYL
+116 DEYKTKAIEYL

-143 ETNPHFHFYVVGNQQ
+143 ETNPHFHFYVVGNKD

-178 KKNLHQTAYTEA
+178 KKKLHQTAYTEA
-190 MIKFQDDFYT
+190 MIKFQDDFYVQ
-200 KVSNKFGLSRTGEE
+200 VSNKFGLSRTGEE

-233 TALNILSDIEKFE
+233 TALNILANLEEFEEKE
-246 KQVRKKARDSGFT
+246 LKKAKQAGFN
-259 VGVKQFNEKTWFGK
+259 VGIKNFDETNFFRK
-273 LDQRVKLIKKESE
+273 LDWRVKRIKKEKDNEIKKLSDE
-286 LELNKKEKTIE
+286 NDNLNI
-297 KLETDKSNIEHN
+297 DKSNLQHE
-309 LSTTKIELQEAY
+309 LDMSKIELSDAY
-321 SQRNLASMKNRTYID
+321 SQRNEASRKNSVYID
-336 QSRKLKRE
+336 KVNALKKENKLLLPYKDQFDLKLK
-344 NEDLLQYKVNFNSRL
+344 
-359 QQEKEPL
+359 QEKEPL
-366 LEKVNSLTSEN
+366 QAEVKELTSEN
-377 TVLKNESSELKKDNL
+377 TNLKNENTKLKKENL
-392 ELKKDNAGFKE
+392 DFKE
-403 FIDGV
+403 FILGV
-408 KKHYGSKFE
+408 KNYYGSKFQE
-417 DWCKEIF
+417 WYEEVFNPK
-424 RTKTKY
+424 TKTKP
-430 KY
+430 KF

>member
-11 YSREEPAKKTKN
+11 YSREEPAKKTINKSKN
-23 KENRNHKSDVR
+23 LNHQSDVR
-34 TTTAA
+34 TTTVS
-39 GVLSEMKREVGF
+39 GVLSEMKREEGF
-51 TSHLEQVDA
+51 TSHLERVDA
-60 PEVLY
+60 PQVLY

-116 DEYKTKSIEYL
+116 EEYKKSSIEYL

-143 ETNPHFHFYVVGNQQ
+143 ETNPHFHFYVVGNKD

-178 KKNLHQTAYTEA
+178 KKKLHQTAYTEA
-190 MIKFQDDFYT
+190 MIKFQDDFYVQ
-200 KVSNKFGLSRTGEE
+200 VSNKFGLSRTGEE

-233 TALNILSDIEKFE
+233 TALNILANLEEFEEKE
-246 KQVRKKARDSGFT
+246 LKKAKQAGFN
-259 VGVKQFNEKTWFGK
+259 VGIKNFDETNFFRK
-273 LDQRVKLIKKESE
+273 LDWRVKRIKKEKDNEIKKLSDE
-286 LELNKKEKTIE
+286 NDNLNI
-297 KLETDKSNIEHN
+297 DKSNLQHE
-309 LSTTKIELQEAY
+309 LDMSKIELSDAY
-321 SQRNLASMKNRTYID
+321 SQRNEASRKNSVYID
-336 QSRKLKRE
+336 KVNALKKENKLLLPYKDQFDLKLK
-344 NEDLLQYKVNFNSRL
+344 
-359 QQEKEPL
+359 QEKEPL
-366 LEKVNSLTSEN
+366 QAEVKELTSEN
-377 TVLKNESSELKKDNL
+377 TNLKNENTKLKKENL
-392 ELKKDNAGFKE
+392 DFKE
-403 FIDGV
+403 FIFGV
-408 KKHYGSKFE
+408 KNYYGSKFQE
-417 DWCKEIF
+417 WYEEVFNPK
-424 RTKTKY
+424 TKTKP
-430 KY
+430 KF

>member
-11 YSREEPAKKTKN
+11 YSREEPAKKTINKSKN
-23 KENRNHKSDVR
+23 INHKSDVR
-34 TTTAA
+34 TTTVN
-39 GVLSEMKREVGF
+39 GVLSEMKREEGF
-51 TSHLEQVDA
+51 TSHLETIAA

-116 DEYKTKSIEYL
+116 DEYKTKAIEYL

-143 ETNPHFHFYVVGNQQ
+143 ETNPHFHFYVVGNKD

-178 KKNLHQTAYTEA
+178 KKKLHQTAYTEA
-190 MIKFQDDFYT
+190 MIKFQDDFYVQ
-200 KVSNKFGLSRTGEE
+200 VSNKFGLSRTGEE

-233 TALNILSDIEKFE
+233 TALNILANLEEFEEKE
-246 KQVRKKARDSGFT
+246 LKKAKQAGFN
-259 VGVKQFNEKTWFGK
+259 VGIKNFDETNFFRK
-273 LDQRVKLIKKESE
+273 LDWRVKRIKKEKDNEIKKLSDE
-286 LELNKKEKTIE
+286 NDNLNI
-297 KLETDKSNIEHN
+297 DKSNLQHE
-309 LSTTKIELQEAY
+309 LDMSKIELSDAY
-321 SQRNLASMKNRTYID
+321 SQRNEASRKNSVYID
-336 QSRKLKRE
+336 KVNALKKENKLLLPYKDQFDLKLK
-344 NEDLLQYKVNFNSRL
+344 
-359 QQEKEPL
+359 QEKEPL
-366 LEKVNSLTSEN
+366 QAEVKELTSEN
-377 TVLKNESSELKKDNL
+377 TNLKNENTKLKKENL
-392 ELKKDNAGFKE
+392 DFKE
-403 FIDGV
+403 FILGV
-408 KKHYGSKFE
+408 KNYYGS
-417 DWCKEIF
+417 
-424 RTKTKY
+424 
-430 KY
+430 

>member
-11 YSREEPAKKTKN
+11 YSREEPAKKTINKSKN
-23 KENRNHKSDVR
+23 INHKSDVR
-34 TTTAA
+34 TTTVN
-39 GVLSEMKREVGF
+39 GVLSEMKREEGF
-51 TSHLEQVDA
+51 TSHLETIAA

-116 DEYKTKSIEYL
+116 DEYKTKAIEYL

-143 ETNPHFHFYVVGNQQ
+143 ETNPHFHFYVVGNKD

-178 KKNLHQTAYTEA
+178 KKKLHQTAYTEA
-190 MIKFQDDFYT
+190 MIKFQDDFYVQ
-200 KVSNKFGLSRTGEE
+200 VSNKFGLSRTGEE
-214 PRERYKSRPD
+214 SRERYKSRPD

-233 TALNILSDIEKFE
+233 TALNILANLEEFEEKE
-246 KQVRKKARDSGFT
+246 LKKAKQAGFN
-259 VGVKQFNEKTWFGK
+259 VGIKNFDETNFFRK
-273 LDQRVKLIKKESE
+273 LDWRVKRIKKEKDNEIKKLSDE
-286 LELNKKEKTIE
+286 NDNLNI
-297 KLETDKSNIEHN
+297 DKSNLQHE
-309 LSTTKIELQEAY
+309 LDMSKIELSDAY
-321 SQRNLASMKNRTYID
+321 SQRNEASRKNSVYID
-336 QSRKLKRE
+336 KVNALKKENKLLLPYKDQFDLKLK
-344 NEDLLQYKVNFNSRL
+344 
-359 QQEKEPL
+359 QEKEPL
-366 LEKVNSLTSEN
+366 QAEVKELTSEN
-377 TVLKNESSELKKDNL
+377 TNLKNENTKLKKENL
-392 ELKKDNAGFKE
+392 DFKE
-403 FIDGV
+403 FILGV
-408 KKHYGSKFE
+408 KNYYGSKFQE
-417 DWCKEIF
+417 WYEEVFNPK
-424 RTKTKY
+424 TKTKP
-430 KY
+430 KF

>member
-11 YSREEPAKKTKN
+11 YSREEPAKKTINKSKN
-23 KENRNHKSDVR
+23 INHKSDVR
-34 TTTAA
+34 TTTVN
-39 GVLSEMKREVGF
+39 GVLSEMKREEGF
-51 TSHLEQVDA
+51 TSHLETIAA

-116 DEYKTKSIEYL
+116 DEYKTKAIEYL

-143 ETNPHFHFYVVGNQQ
+143 ETNPHFHFYVVGNKD

-178 KKNLHQTAYTEA
+178 KKKLHQTAYTEA

-233 TALNILSDIEKFE
+233 TALNILANLEGFEEKEFE
-246 KQVRKKARDSGFT
+246 KA
-259 VGVKQFNEKTWFGK
+259 KTRGLNIGIKDFDQNTFLGK
-273 LDQRVKLIKKESE
+273 LDWRVKRIKKEKDNEIKKLSDE
-286 LELNKKEKTIE
+286 NNNLNI
-297 KLETDKSNIEHN
+297 DKSNLQHE
-309 LSTTKIELQEAY
+309 LDMSKIELSDAY
-321 SQRNLASMKNRTYID
+321 NQRNEASRKNSVYID
-336 QSRKLKRE
+336 KVNALKKENKLLLPYKDQFDLKLK
-344 NEDLLQYKVNFNSRL
+344 
-359 QQEKEPL
+359 QEKEPL
-366 LEKVNSLTSEN
+366 QAEVKELTSEN
-377 TVLKNESSELKKDNL
+377 TNLKNENTKLKKENL
-392 ELKKDNAGFKE
+392 DFKE
-403 FIDGV
+403 FILGV
-408 KKHYGSKFE
+408 KNYYGSKFQE
-417 DWCKEIF
+417 WYEEVFNPK
-424 RTKTKY
+424 TKTKP
-430 KY
+430 KF

>member
-1 MKSQFMHVEL
+1 MHVEL
-11 YSREEPAKKTKN
+11 YSREEPAKKTINKSKN
-23 KENRNHKSDVR
+23 LNHQSDVR
-34 TTTAA
+34 TTTVG
-39 GVLSEMKREVGF
+39 GVLSEMKREEGF
-51 TSHLEQVDA
+51 TSHLEQVNA
-60 PEVLY
+60 PQVLY

-116 DEYKTKSIEYL
+116 EEYKKSSIEYL

-143 ETNPHFHFYVVGNQQ
+143 ETNPHFHFYVVGNKD

-178 KKNLHQTAYTEA
+178 KKKLHQTAYTEA

-233 TALNILSDIEKFE
+233 TALNILANLEEFE
-246 KQVRKKARDSGFT
+246 KKEFEKA
-259 VGVKQFNEKTWFGK
+259 KTRGLNIGIKDFDQNTFWGK
-273 LDQRVKLIKKESE
+273 LDWRVKRIEKKNKVEIKKLSDENDN
-286 LELNKKEKTIE
+286 LNI
-297 KLETDKSNIEHN
+297 DKSNLQHE
-309 LSTTKIELQEAY
+309 LDMSKIELSEAY
-321 SQRNLASMKNRTYID
+321 NQRNEASRKNSVYID
-336 QSRKLKRE
+336 KVNALKKENKLLLPYKDQFDLKLK
-344 NEDLLQYKVNFNSRL
+344 
-359 QQEKEPL
+359 QEKEPL
-366 LEKVNSLTSEN
+366 QAEVKELTSEN
-377 TVLKNESSELKKDNL
+377 TNLKNENSELKKENL
-392 ELKKDNAGFKE
+392 DFKE
-403 FIDGV
+403 FILGV
-408 KKHYGSKFE
+408 KNHYGSKFQE
-417 DWCKEIF
+417 WYEEVFNPK
-424 RTKTKY
+424 TKTKP
-430 KY
+430 KF

>member
-11 YSREEPAKKTKN
+11 YSREEPAKKTINKSKN
-23 KENRNHKSDVR
+23 INHKSDVR
-34 TTTAA
+34 TTTVN
-39 GVLSEMKREVGF
+39 GVLSEMKREEGF
-51 TSHLEQVDA
+51 TSHLETIAA

-116 DEYKTKSIEYL
+116 DEYKAKAIEYL

-143 ETNPHFHFYVVGNQQ
+143 ETNPHFHFYVVGNKD

-178 KKNLHQTAYTEA
+178 KKKLHQTAYTEA
-190 MIKFQDDFYT
+190 MIKFQDDFYVQ
-200 KVSNKFGLSRTGEE
+200 VSNKFGLSRTGEE

-233 TALNILSDIEKFE
+233 TALNILANLEELEEKE
-246 KQVRKKARDSGFT
+246 LKKAKQAGFN
-259 VGVKQFNEKTWFGK
+259 VGIKNFDETNFFRK
-273 LDQRVKLIKKESE
+273 LDWRVKRIKKEKDNEIKKLSDE
-286 LELNKKEKTIE
+286 NDNLNI
-297 KLETDKSNIEHN
+297 DKSNLQHE
-309 LSTTKIELQEAY
+309 LDMSKIELSDAY
-321 SQRNLASMKNRTYID
+321 SQRNEASRKNSVYID
-336 QSRKLKRE
+336 KVNALKKENKLLLPYKDQFDLKLK
-344 NEDLLQYKVNFNSRL
+344 
-359 QQEKEPL
+359 QEKEPL
-366 LEKVNSLTSEN
+366 QAEVKELTSEN
-377 TVLKNESSELKKDNL
+377 TNLKNENTKLKKENL
-392 ELKKDNAGFKE
+392 DFKE
-403 FIDGV
+403 FILGV
-408 KKHYGSKFE
+408 KNYYGSKFQE
-417 DWCKEIF
+417 WYEEVFNPK
-424 RTKTKY
+424 TKTKP
-430 KY
+430 KF

>member
-11 YSREEPAKKTKN
+11 YSREEPAKKTINKSKN
-23 KENRNHKSDVR
+23 LNHQSDVR
-34 TTTAA
+34 TTTVG
-39 GVLSEMKREVGF
+39 GVLSEMKREEGF
-51 TSHLEQVDA
+51 TSHLEQVNA
-60 PEVLY
+60 PQVLY

-116 DEYKTKSIEYL
+116 EEYKTKSIEYL

-178 KKNLHQTAYTEA
+178 KKKLHQTAYTEA

-233 TALNILSDIEKFE
+233 TALNILANLEEFE
-246 KQVRKKARDSGFT
+246 KKEFEKA
-259 VGVKQFNEKTWFGK
+259 KTRGLNIGIKDFDQNTFWGK
-273 LDQRVKLIKKESE
+273 LDWRVKRIEKINKVEIKKLSDENDN
-286 LELNKKEKTIE
+286 LNI
-297 KLETDKSNIEHN
+297 DKSNLQHE
-309 LSTTKIELQEAY
+309 LDMSKIELSEAY
-321 SQRNLASMKNRTYID
+321 NQRNEASRKNSVYID
-336 QSRKLKRE
+336 
-344 NEDLLQYKVNFNSRL
+344 KVNALKKENKLLLPYKDQFDLKL

-366 LEKVNSLTSEN
+366 QAEVKELTSEN
-377 TVLKNESSELKKDNL
+377 TNLKNENTQLKKENL
-392 ELKKDNAGFKE
+392 DFKE
-403 FIDGV
+403 FILGV
-408 KKHYGSKFE
+408 KNHYGSKFQE
-417 DWCKEIF
+417 WYEEVFNPK
-424 RTKTKY
+424 TKTKP
-430 KY
+430 KF

>member
-11 YSREEPAKKTKN
+11 YSREEPAKKTINKSKN
-23 KENRNHKSDVR
+23 LNHQSDVR
-34 TTTAA
+34 TTTVS
-39 GVLSEMKREVGF
+39 GVLSEMKREEGF
-51 TSHLEQVDA
+51 TSHLERVDA
-60 PEVLY
+60 PQVLY

-116 DEYKTKSIEYL
+116 EEYKKSSIEYL

-143 ETNPHFHFYVVGNQQ
+143 ETNPHFHFYVVGNKD

-178 KKNLHQTAYTEA
+178 KKKLHQTAYTEA
-190 MIKFQDDFYT
+190 MIKFQDDFYVQ
-200 KVSNKFGLSRTGEE
+200 VSNKFGLSRTGEE

-233 TALNILSDIEKFE
+233 TALNILANLEEFEEKE
-246 KQVRKKARDSGFT
+246 LKKAKQAGFN
-259 VGVKQFNEKTWFGK
+259 VGIKNFDETNFFRK
-273 LDQRVKLIKKESE
+273 LDWRVKRIKKEKDNEIKKLSDE
-286 LELNKKEKTIE
+286 NDNLNI
-297 KLETDKSNIEHN
+297 DKSNLQHE
-309 LSTTKIELQEAY
+309 LDMSKIELSDAY
-321 SQRNLASMKNRTYID
+321 SQRNEASRKNSVYID
-336 QSRKLKRE
+336 KVNALKKENKLLLPYKDQFDLKLK
-344 NEDLLQYKVNFNSRL
+344 
-359 QQEKEPL
+359 QEKEPL
-366 LEKVNSLTSEN
+366 QAEVKELTSEN
-377 TVLKNESSELKKDNL
+377 TNLKNENTKLKKENL
-392 ELKKDNAGFKE
+392 DFKE
-403 FIDGV
+403 FILGV
-408 KKHYGSKFE
+408 KNYYGSKFQE
-417 DWCKEIF
+417 WYEEVL
-424 RTKTKY
+424 
-430 KY
+430 

>member
-11 YSREEPAKKTKN
+11 YSREEPAKKTINKSKN
-23 KENRNHKSDVR
+23 INHKSDVR
-34 TTTAA
+34 TTTVN
-39 GVLSEMKREVGF
+39 GVLSEMKREEGF
-51 TSHLEQVDA
+51 TSHLETIAA

-105 VSLDRADEEIW
+105 VSIDRADEEIW

-178 KKNLHQTAYTEA
+178 KKKLHNTAYTEA

-200 KVSNKFGLSRTGEE
+200 QVSNKFGLSRTGEE
-214 PRERYKSRPD
+214 PRERFKSRPE
-224 YLRFKKRQE
+224 YLRFKNRQE
-233 TALNILSDIEKFE
+233 TALNILSDIEEFE
-246 KQVRKKARDSGFT
+246 ADIKEKARKTGYSNGA
-259 VGVKQFNEKTWFGK
+259 KQFQNKTWVIKVGEAIKLLGK
-273 LDQRVKLIKKESE
+273 EHKAELDQKEKE
-286 LELNKKEKTIE
+286 LEKIKKEKTEIE
-297 KLETDKSNIEHN
+297 TELNLKKEELSN
-309 LSTTKIELQEAY
+309 AY
-321 SQRNLASMKNRTYID
+321 SQRNEASRKNSVYID
-336 QSRKLKRE
+336 
-344 NEDLLQYKVNFNSRL
+344 KVNALKKENKLLLPYKDQFDLKL

-366 LEKVNSLTSEN
+366 QAEVNSLTSEN
-377 TVLKNESSELKKDNL
+377 TNLKNENSELKKENL
-392 ELKKDNAGFKE
+392 DFKE
-403 FIDGV
+403 FILGV
-408 KKHYGSKFE
+408 KDYYGSKFDE
-417 DWCKEIF
+417 WCKEIF
-424 RTKTKY
+424 KTKTKY

>member
-11 YSREEPAKKTKN
+11 YSREEPAKKTINKSKN
-23 KENRNHKSDVR
+23 INHKSDVR
-34 TTTAA
+34 TTTVN
-39 GVLSEMKREVGF
+39 GVLSEMKREEGF
-51 TSHLEQVDA
+51 TSHLEAIAA

-65 GSIDALERSIERYEA
+65 GSISDLERSIERYEA

-105 VSLDRADEEIW
+105 VSIDRADEEIW

-178 KKNLHQTAYTEA
+178 KKKLHQTVYTEA

-233 TALNILSDIEKFE
+233 TALNILSDIEEFE
-246 KQVRKKARDSGFT
+246 ADIKEKARKTGYSKGA
-259 VGVKQFNEKTWFGK
+259 KQFQNKTWVIKVGEAIKLLGK
-273 LDQRVKLIKKESE
+273 EHKAELDQKEKE
-286 LELNKKEKTIE
+286 LEKIKKEKTEIE
-297 KLETDKSNIEHN
+297 TELNLKKEELSN
-309 LSTTKIELQEAY
+309 AY
-321 SQRNLASMKNRTYID
+321 SQRNEASRKNSVYID
-336 QSRKLKRE
+336 
-344 NEDLLQYKVNFNSRL
+344 KVNALKKENKLLLPYKDQFDLKL

-366 LEKVNSLTSEN
+366 QAEVNSLTSEN
-377 TVLKNESSELKKDNL
+377 TNLKNENSELKKENL
-392 ELKKDNAGFKE
+392 DFKE
-403 FIDGV
+403 FILGV
-408 KKHYGSKFE
+408 KDYYGSKFDE
-417 DWCKEIF
+417 WCKEIF
-424 RTKTKY
+424 KTKTKY